1 MAVCCLAGAGQIAS
15 WQSIRVGDS
24 HFQWCQEDAC
34 LSPALPTASVATIVL
49 FYMDFMA
56 QSNSRIVFFFSS
68 YQNITMQL
76 SLALLL
82 VSVNI

>member
-15 WQSIRVGDS
+15 WRGIRVGDS

-34 LSPALPTASVATIVL
+34 LCPALPTASLATIVL

-56 QSNSRIVFFFSS
+56 QANSSFFFFYS
-68 YQNITMQL
+68 YQNITTQL
-76 SLALLL
+76 SLALHL